1 MSEWAKDDDELFRD
15 TTFDDDTDE
24 EDNYDENNNDDHS
37 DDDNII
43 HKTDKHLKYK
53 ERRKYL
59 ITKTIVLGLIWMT
72 GGCYSGLTV
81 ATVPDLKLRIGSDYE
96 EFSRALAAAGLGVLI
111 SAPLGGVLADRK
123 VSLGLFISAPL
134 GGVLADRWCASRK
147 ASLGLFMSAPL
158 GGVLADRWVRG
169 RDAQIITFVALAAV
183 FTVVRPWIT
192 NLWMFGVIMWLDGFV
207 TGIYSPG
214 KNNMLDKLWGSG
226 IGLPRHLMSVCSV
239 IGTVLAPLIC
249 RPFFLTHDVSDGS
262 VNCNDSDDS
271 ICLNGTNKWLNDT
284 RIAKSANVDAIN
296 ATFRN
301 ITNDTENVVPN
312 GNIAGYSNEI
322 SSPIEYP
329 YMIIVSWTIIPLVLL
344 GIFYYR
350 DPTSGQKYYTQNGEI
365 NNGAFKKETPTWK
378 SIFSPKTCGQGSS
391 VFGMGIIFVL
401 CLYYFSL
408 AFKSK
413 PFYEFIMA
421 YAVDKIGMSKADA
434 AVMMVVGRL
443 ISIVAGII
451 WGTMTRFI
459 PIQVLLII
467 QVFTELAIVIYFNYV
482 EIHTSAALY
491 GFIVAIRVLSAAN
504 WASGIT
510 WGLRY
515 LEFSSLVYTFIEL
528 SASSAGILST
538 WATGYVLEYGDN
550 EAMLRLRLGGNV
562 VLCVVVIIMQIVASS
577 KGEKFKKAESY
588 EMKEM
593 GDHSDAKT
601 PLLFC
606 E

>member
-1 MSEWAKDDDELFRD
+1 MSEWTRDDAELLDMALDDDGNIDDDDEQED
-15 TTFDDDTDE
+15 NGGDE
-24 EDNYDENNNDDHS
+24 EVDNRAHKDNDNHN
-37 DDDNII
+37 DDDNNIQP
-43 HKTDKHLKYK
+43 KDKNLNNRQSK

-72 GGCYSGLTV
+72 GGSYSGLTV
-81 ATVPDLKLRIGSDYE
+81 ATIPDLKLRVGSDYE
-96 EFSRALAAAGLGVLI
+96 EFSRALAAAGLGIFV
-111 SAPLGGVLADRK
+111 
-123 VSLGLFISAPL
+123 
-134 GGVLADRWCASRK
+134 
-147 ASLGLFMSAPL
+147 SAPL

-169 RDAQIITFVALAAV
+169 RDAQIITFVALAGV

-192 NLWMFGVIMWLDGFV
+192 NLWMFGVFMWLDGFV
-207 TGIYSPG
+207 LGIYSPG

-226 IGLPRHLMSVCSV
+226 IGLPRHLMSVCYL

-249 RPFFLTHDVSDGS
+249 RPFFLMHDVSDGS

-271 ICLNGTNKWLNDT
+271 ICLNTTNKWLNDT
-284 RIAKSANVDAIN
+284 HFAKSANVDAIN
-296 ATFRN
+296 ATFPN
-301 ITNDTENVVPN
+301 ITNDTENVIPN

-365 NNGAFKKETPTWK
+365 TNGAFKKETPTWK

-401 CLYYFSL
+401 CLYYFAL
-408 AFKSK
+408 AFKGR
-413 PFYEFIMA
+413 PFHEFIMA

-434 AVMMVVGRL
+434 AVIMVVGRL

-451 WGTMTRFI
+451 WGTLTRFI
-459 PIQVLLII
+459 PIQVLLFI
-467 QVFTELAIVIYFNYV
+467 QIFTELAIVIYFNYV

-491 GFIVAIRVLSAAN
+491 GFIAGMSVCSAPN

-538 WATGYVLEYGDN
+538 WATGYVLEYGGH
-550 EAMLRLRLGGNV
+550 EAMLRLQLGGNV
-562 VLCVVVIIMQIVASS
+562 VLCVVVIIMQIVASC